1 MKFQKLTLAAAF
13 AITITG
19 TLSPAQ
25 ADSSNA
31 NMAVFDFN
39 YGNGRLTFNAESQL
53 TGTGD
58 EYVKYSDLPTI
69 EHVFAYFYFLI
80 PSFSTDPEIQRAA
93 ISYKFNPSNDPTF
106 HFHDGNLVGFYD
118 TEKSIEWYPY
128 TTGLK
133 PNGDPY
139 DSTIKAWIYSTLEV
153 KDNLLIESGTIEIF
167 SHIDGTISKR
177 NFSQTQPIT
186 FSTLV
191 PINPAPLSVPES
203 STIAGSLLSIGL
215 FAALKLKQL

>member
-1 MKFQKLTLAAAF
+1 
-13 AITITG
+13 
-19 TLSPAQ
+19 
-25 ADSSNA
+25 
-31 NMAVFDFN
+31 
-39 YGNGRLTFNAESQL
+39 
-53 TGTGD
+53 
-58 EYVKYSDLPTI
+58 
-69 EHVFAYFYFLI
+69 
-80 PSFSTDPEIQRAA
+80 
-93 ISYKFNPSNDPTF
+93 
-106 HFHDGNLVGFYD
+106 
-118 TEKSIEWYPY
+118 
-128 TTGLK
+128 
-133 PNGDPY
+133 
-139 DSTIKAWIYSTLEV
+139 V